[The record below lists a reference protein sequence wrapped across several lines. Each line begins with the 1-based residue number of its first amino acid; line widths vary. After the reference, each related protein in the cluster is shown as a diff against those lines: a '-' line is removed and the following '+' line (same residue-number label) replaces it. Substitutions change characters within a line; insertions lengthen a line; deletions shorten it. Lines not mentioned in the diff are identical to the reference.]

1 MALFVKILLLSFM
14 AAIFF
19 LASNMQAFFF
29 MNQFVLFR
37 NVRNYTAFFFL
48 FVGHLAASLFAWMS
62 GQEKKPTTDQIH
74 QATVFIMEAVT
85 LGLLLSIFIT
95 LYRLVIDY
103 MNDRA
108 RKELEDAKRRLD
120 EEVTREFNRTKE
132 LLPGFAGRFH
142 AEFPPPLQPVLPE
155 HPTAADI
162 QDLDSRRERY
172 DEEQKNYA
180 QKLEEALQK
189 AEKRANDVRVH
200 FDAVFKRV
208 KATRDWLGKKYS
220 IFSTMPDLRL
230 MESVDSKIE
239 TTSNAVD
246 QHIIGIRTYCQT
258 IQQLKRDSNESKQRL
273 DQFFAGLARERP
285 SAALLTAQNSLPK
298 AVLICVVL
306 TTLFM
311 AYKNS
316 QASPPPRQHASASTQ
331 LALLENYFHT
341 SEFSNYVQIVVL
353 EIVGVYPAPPHHSK
367 FIASCFCSNLR
378 SYFLHFRHL
387 APTPTSHPPNPR
399 QMALVPL

>member
-62 GQEKKPTTDQIH
+62 GQEKKPSTDQIH

-108 RKELEDAKRRLD
+108 RKELEDIKRRLD

-132 LLPGFAGRFH
+132 LLPGFPDRLPA
-142 AEFPPPLQPVLPE
+142 AFPPPQQPVLPE

-162 QDLDSRRERY
+162 QDLESRREKY
-172 DEEQKNYA
+172 DEEQQKYV
-180 QKLEEALQK
+180 QKLNEALKK
-189 AEKRANDVRVH
+189 AEKRANEVSVH
-200 FDAVFKRV
+200 FFDAVFKRV
-208 KATRDWLGKKYS
+208 EATCNWLGKKYS
-220 IFSTMPDLRL
+220 IFSTMPDKQL
-230 MESVDSKIE
+230 MESVDRKIR
-239 TTSNAVD
+239 TTSDAVNR
-246 QHIIGIRTYCQT
+246 HIIEIRTYCST
-258 IQQLKRDSNESKQRL
+258 IQQLINDSDESKQRL
-273 DQFFAGLARERP
+273 DQFFAGLERGRP

-298 AVLICVVL
+298 AVLICVLL
-306 TTLFM
+306 TTAFM

-353 EIVGVYPAPPHHSK
+353 EIVGVYPAPPHHQSK
-367 FIASCFCSNLR
+367 FIASCFCRNLR

-387 APTPTSHPPNPR
+387 APTPTSHTPNPR
-399 QMALVPL
+399 